1 MSFFQSYA
9 DQEVPS
15 LHTQDLNLSFFWK
28 QLSPSGVTMVTP
40 SSHVQLLIPL
50 SPEQGSTF
58 LFLVLLSKLP
68 FGDDSTRA
76 NPINKIIIAAFM
88 LSKFDCQLH
97 KKVKIRYN
105 KTLQKSTHYK
115 VEISNYSLANV
126 EISIYL

>member
-1 MSFFQSYA
+1 
-9 DQEVPS
+9 
-15 LHTQDLNLSFFWK
+15 
-28 QLSPSGVTMVTP
+28 MVTP

-97 KKVKIRYN
+97 KKVKIRY
-105 KTLQKSTHYK
+105 K